1 MVIGYCLEYLTYCIL
16 VIKTNMTKTPFTK
29 QGYNDLVNE
38 RDLLTKSRPDAVLNL
53 KTAREMG
60 DLSENA
66 AYRVAR
72 SKLSSID
79 RRLRFLTKILDNA
92 YIMQVNFR
100 GMVDVGCLVTVET
113 KFGEQKYQIVNSHES
128 DLANGKISY
137 HSPVGQALIGKKV
150 NDTVEI
156 STPNGKITYKIKEIK
171 IV

>member
-1 MVIGYCLEYLTYCIL
+1 M
-16 VIKTNMTKTPFTK
+16 NKTPFTK

-38 RDLLTKSRPDAVLNL
+38 KNELTKSRVDAVANL

-79 RRLRFLTKILDNA
+79 RRLRFLTKIIDNA
-92 YIMQVNFR
+92 YIMEVDFK
-100 GMVDVGCLVTVET
+100 GMVDVGCFVTVET
-113 KFGEQKYQIVNSHES
+113 KFGESVYQIVNSHES

-137 HSPVGQALIGKKV
+137 YSPVGRALVGKRV
-150 NDTVEI
+150 GDMVEVT
-156 STPNGKITYKIKEIK
+156 TPNGKIAYKIKEIK

>member
-1 MVIGYCLEYLTYCIL
+1 MS
-16 VIKTNMTKTPFTK
+16 KTPFTK
-29 QGYNDLVNE
+29 QGYEDLVNE
-38 RDLLTKSRPDAVLNL
+38 KNELTKSRVDAVANL

-66 AYRVAR
+66 AYKVAR
-72 SKLSSID
+72 SKLSSVD
-79 RRLRFLTKILDNA
+79 RRLRFLTKILDHA
-92 YIMQVNFR
+92 YIMKVDFK
-100 GMVDVGCLVTVET
+100 GVVDVGCLVTVET

>member
-1 MVIGYCLEYLTYCIL
+1 M
-16 VIKTNMTKTPFTK
+16 NKTPFTK
-29 QGYNDLVNE
+29 QGYEDLISEKND
-38 RDLLTKSRPDAVLNL
+38 LTKSRVDAVANL

-72 SKLSSID
+72 SKLSSVD

-92 YIMQVNFR
+92 YIMQVDFK
-100 GMVDVGCLVTVET
+100 GVVDVGCQVTVET
-113 KFGEQKYQIVNSHES
+113 KQLVKTRQCLVSTTYQIVNSHES

-137 HSPVGQALIGKKV
+137 YSPVGRALIGKRV
-150 NDTVEI
+150 NDVVEI
-156 STPNGKITYKIKEIK
+156 TTPNGKMTYKIKEIK

>member
-1 MVIGYCLEYLTYCIL
+1 M
-16 VIKTNMTKTPFTK
+16 NKTPFTK
-29 QGYNDLVNE
+29 QGYQDLVKE
-38 RDLLTKSRPDAVLNL
+38 KTDLKNSRIDAVANL
-53 KTAREMG
+53 KIAREMG

-137 HSPVGQALIGKKV
+137 HSPVGQALIGKRV
-150 NDTVEI
+150 NDVVKI
-156 STPNGKITYKIKEIK
+156 ATPNGKIIYKINEIK